1 MQRCAEKLIKKTATK
16 NQKKFYAA
24 LKVAA
29 GLEGSVEKIVPY
41 GKRANEFFGKN
52 TVPDFITIEKNIYF
66 YVNDFYTEG
75 YKIFEK
81 VFSF

>member
-1 MQRCAEKLIKKTATK
+1 MVK

-24 LKVAA
+24 LKVAG

-41 GKRANEFFGKN
+41 GIRAKQFFPNGI
-52 TVPDFITIEKNIYF
+52 VPGFITIEKNIYF
-66 YVNDFYTEG
+66 YINDFYTEG
-75 YKIFEK
+75 YKIFKK